1 MGAGGNVASLK
12 VKFNGLILNIRSQSL
27 IDYAVDTCIG
37 SNGADM
43 FNKVNDA
50 FFNFNKGMFNPNH
63 KSYYHNDDL
72 KIFSMAHSIAPSGY
86 FESII
91 EGKDTHIELDRR
103 KAYTKSTMDVLEVP
117 CFSEFDIWK
126 KYDYSKND
134 FNKMNALTLYLVK
147 SKRRNLFFNRTY
159 NLIYGKFLKKYDDM
173 VEIIYYKVPSNT
185 YKVNY
190 KKLIN
195 ELWALKLDED
205 EEKDKMKKKMIA
217 CINIGLLEKQT
228 NTAKKISCVFKN
240 G

>member
-1 MGAGGNVASLK
+1 M
-12 VKFNGLILNIRSQSL
+12 RH
-27 IDYAVDTCIG
+27 
-37 SNGADM
+37 
-43 FNKVNDA
+43 

-63 KSYYHNDDL
+63 KSYHNNDDL

-91 EGKDTHIELDRR
+91 EGKDTHIELDKR
-103 KAYTKSTMDVLEVP
+103 KAYTKSTMDVFEVP
-117 CFSEFDIWK
+117 VFSEFDIWK

-147 SKRRNLFFNRTY
+147 SKVRNLFFNRTY
-159 NLIYGKFLKKYDDM
+159 NLIYGKFLKKYADD
-173 VEIIYYKVPSNT
+173 VEVIYYKIPSNT

-190 KKLIN
+190 KKIVD
-195 ELWALKLDED
+195 ELWKLKLDED
-205 EEKDKMKKKMIA
+205 EEKDKLKKKMSA

-228 NTAKKISCVFKN
+228 KQ